1 MLQRTQIYLDP
12 EEHRRLKTEAAERG
26 ISLAEYL
33 RQIVAQR
40 AARAG
45 EQATYGDSPYEELI
59 GIVHGGLPSG
69 ENR

>member
-26 ISLAEYL
+26 ISLAGYL

-40 AARAG
+40 AARAAQ
-45 EQATYGDSPYEELI
+45 QAANGDSPYEGLI
-59 GIVHGGLPSG
+59 GIVSVGLLG
-69 ENR
+69 QENR